1 MKKLT
6 MLTVAMFFLSLSP
19 RAYSQGFKAGAC
31 LAYYSVNDSVFK
43 DVYGTGS
50 MMFGAFLSADIVKKL
65 ELRAE
70 INYFSSKG
78 EMTLSKEEVTYTLI
92 PIVATLRFRIFDAKK
107 ISPYI
112 GAGLDFCSYK
122 EKVPERFGGD
132 ISGSK
137 TGFHGELGTYV
148 NLSRKLQLDIN
159 LRYLKAAIEPF
170 SEKREIGGFRA
181 GIGIGYRF

>member
-1 MKKLT
+1 MRKSAVIAFI
-6 MLTVAMFFLSLSP
+6 MLFLFIDGQAFP
-19 RAYSQGFKAGAC
+19 QGFKAGVY

-50 MMFGAFLSADIVKKL
+50 LMFGASLSADIMKRL

-70 INYFSSKG
+70 IDYFSSKG

-92 PIVATLRFRIFDAKK
+92 PIVAALRFRIFDAKR
-107 ISPYI
+107 ISPYL

-170 SEKREIGGFRA
+170 NEKREIGGFRA
-181 GIGIGYRF
+181 GIGVGYRF

>member
-1 MKKLT
+1 MRKPAVIT
-6 MLTVAMFFLSLSP
+6 FIMFFLFIDGQ
-19 RAYSQGFKAGAC
+19 AFSQGFKAGVS

-50 MMFGAFLSADIVKKL
+50 MMFGASLSADIVKKL

-70 INYFSSKG
+70 IDYFSSKG

-92 PIVATLRFRIFDAKK
+92 PIVAGLRFRIFDAKR

-112 GAGLDFCSYK
+112 GVGLDFCSYK

-137 TGFHGELGTYV
+137 TGLHGELGTYV

-159 LRYLKAAIEPF
+159 LRYLKASIEPF
-170 SEKREIGGFRA
+170 NEKREIGGFRA
-181 GIGIGYRF
+181 GVGVGYRF